1 MMLPARLFNC
11 GCTTLAHL
19 QSLHRHHLHPRSTRH
34 GPSRSLHQSGPCRGI
49 WNKSNRRFK
58 HRNRILFSGRR
69 PRFCTKPPLVRPTMN
84 LRNGGQFVVGAM
96 VLGPFYGPP
105 VKRTDPDVAR
115 NVSTWMAT
123 PVQVAAS
130 PRPTCPPSRLRQPV
144 AKKTKDPQLAGILKA
159 CQPSDISSD
168 YKSASQ
174 LVDRFPIPLCIFR
187 LFRSG
192 RLLSHMSAYLKQFG
206 RLAELAWSGYFS

>member
-1 MMLPARLFNC
+1 M
-11 GCTTLAHL
+11 
-19 QSLHRHHLHPRSTRH
+19 
-34 GPSRSLHQSGPCRGI
+34 
-49 WNKSNRRFK
+49 
-58 HRNRILFSGRR
+58 
-69 PRFCTKPPLVRPTMN
+69 
-84 LRNGGQFVVGAM
+84 
-96 VLGPFYGPP
+96 
-105 VKRTDPDVAR
+105 
-115 NVSTWMAT
+115 
-123 PVQVAAS
+123 
-130 PRPTCPPSRLRQPV
+130 

-192 RLLSHMSAYLKQFG
+192 RLLSDMSAYLTQFG